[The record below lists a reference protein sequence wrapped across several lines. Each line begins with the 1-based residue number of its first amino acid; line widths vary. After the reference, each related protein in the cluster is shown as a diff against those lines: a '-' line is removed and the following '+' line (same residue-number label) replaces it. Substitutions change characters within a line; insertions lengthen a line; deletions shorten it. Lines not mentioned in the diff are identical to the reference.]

1 MRELTRR
8 ALTITTMVDHLQPL
22 LLVAA
27 RLYVSFIFFRSG
39 LLKVHDWSGT
49 LALFRDEYA
58 VPLLPPELAAYVGAF
73 GELFFPIL
81 LAFGLAGRVGA
92 AGLFAV
98 NAMAVLSYPQLFTFE
113 CPAGINSH
121 FYWGFIL
128 VALFAFGPG
137 RISLDALVL
146 RHFGMGKKSL
156 ALPNI
161 ATAR

>member
-1 MRELTRR
+1 MRELLRR
-8 ALTITTMVDHLQPL
+8 ALTITSMVDHLQPL
-22 LLVAA
+22 LLLAA

-58 VPLLPPELAAYVGAF
+58 VPFLPPELAAYVGAF

-81 LAFGLAGRVGA
+81 LTLGLAERVGA
-92 AGLFAV
+92 VGLFAV
-98 NAMAVLSYPQLFTFE
+98 NVMAVVSYPQLFTFE
-113 CPAGINSH
+113 CPAGINAH
-121 FYWGFIL
+121 FYWGSIL

-146 RHFGMGKKSL
+146 RHFGMGKNPSR
-156 ALPNI
+156 LPSI
-161 ATAR
+161 AAAH